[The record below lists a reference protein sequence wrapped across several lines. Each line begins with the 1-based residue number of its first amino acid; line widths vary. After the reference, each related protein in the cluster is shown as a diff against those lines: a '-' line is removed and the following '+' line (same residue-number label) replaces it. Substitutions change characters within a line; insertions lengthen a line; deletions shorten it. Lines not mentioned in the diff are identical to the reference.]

1 MGVVQKGQTI
11 QHSGVGGHHHNNPA
25 ENGIKIIIQKAQTMM
40 SVICWPERTDL
51 ALWPLAIQHAVHLHN
66 ELPNPSSGLAP
77 IEVWSA
83 SKSSYSAVRNAQ
95 PWGCPVYVLQPKL
108 QNGQKNPKLE
118 PRSRQGQY
126 VGDSP
131 LHASTVGLVRNLKT
145 NNISPQ
151 YHVVYDSYF
160 ETVHSD
166 SLTQPEVWDEL
177 LIFNRYQA
185 NFDENE
191 YVPELSNEWLSPEQI
206 IAKQESDLP
215 EGEDKPKARST
226 GEEDS
231 NNEVSSSEIQ
241 VEEESSVLNIQSP
254 QN

>member
-1 MGVVQKGQTI
+1 M
-11 QHSGVGGHHHNNPA
+11 
-25 ENGIKIIIQKAQTMM
+25 
-40 SVICWPERTDL
+40 

-77 IEVWSA
+77 NEVWSA
-83 SKSSYSAVRNAQ
+83 SKSSYSALKNAQ

-108 QNGQKNPKLE
+108 QNGQKIPKWE

-166 SLTQPEVWDEL
+166 SLTPPEVWDEL

-191 YVPELSNEWLSPEQI
+191 YVPELSNEWLSPEEI
-206 IAKQESDLP
+206 IAKQENDLS
-215 EGEDKPKARST
+215 EGEEKPKAQGIESI
-226 GEEDS
+226 DS
-231 NNEVSSSEIQ
+231 NEVVSNEIQ
-241 VEEESSVLNIQSP
+241 VEEESSVLNLSLIHI
-254 QN
+254 